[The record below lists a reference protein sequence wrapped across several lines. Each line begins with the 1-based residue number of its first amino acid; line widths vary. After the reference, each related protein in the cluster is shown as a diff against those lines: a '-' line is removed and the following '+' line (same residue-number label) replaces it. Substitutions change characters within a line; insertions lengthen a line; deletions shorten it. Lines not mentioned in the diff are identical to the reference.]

1 MIATDGH
8 IGLRPPRMYGTARAS
23 PCCIPGPDSVV
34 HGQTG
39 VKELHQDAALSPFRY
54 GAVDELDER
63 ADAVSEN
70 GKTAAFS

>member
-1 MIATDGH
+1 MEMPEH
-8 IGLRPPRMYGTARAS
+8 LLVVYQVL
-23 PCCIPGPDSVV
+23 DSAVL
-34 HGQTG
+34 GQTG

-70 GKTAAFS
+70 GKTAALS